1 MEKLLYKKYKIAS
14 SDSYRIDEAV
24 LKFWPSWLQMQKIF
38 KNKKVCLMNEL
49 PMYKFFYEMFMHLSF
64 FLTVAKGLPDS
75 MQLQQNK
82 R

>member
-1 MEKLLYKKYKIAS
+1 
-14 SDSYRIDEAV
+14 
-24 LKFWPSWLQMQKIF
+24 
-38 KNKKVCLMNEL
+38 MNEL

-82 R
+82 RQIYTYSMDSYVQ

>member
-1 MEKLLYKKYKIAS
+1 
-14 SDSYRIDEAV
+14 
-24 LKFWPSWLQMQKIF
+24 MQKIF

-49 PMYKFFYEMFMHLSF
+49 PMYKFFYEMFMHLSL